1 MLVEAAREELVP
13 RVEAGQLGVVHEDVL
28 FPEAE
33 AAGFCARFE
42 GLAAGQDPPLDVVVE
57 ALLLEL
63 PDVPAELG
71 VFSLLLV
78 GEGEGVV
85 PVPLLPGGG
94 RDAHVLLLGLAQ
106 GRHLGLVDR
115 ALVQAPAP
123 LHDAACLLFPPAVAV
138 LLLQV
143 DGGGGGDLGVVAGY
157 QLAKARECPV
167 AQLYSVPV

>member
-33 AAGFCARFE
+33 AAGFCACFE
-42 GLAAGQDPPLDVVVE
+42 GLAAGQDPPLDGVVE

-71 VFSLLLV
+71 VLPLLLV

-85 PVPLLPGGG
+85 PVPLLPG
-94 RDAHVLLLGLAQ
+94 
-106 GRHLGLVDR
+106 
-115 ALVQAPAP
+115 QAPAP

-138 LLLQV
+138 LLLLIYIAHTFTFSFLILVHQ
-143 DGGGGGDLGVVAGY
+143 
-157 QLAKARECPV
+157 
-167 AQLYSVPV
+167 S